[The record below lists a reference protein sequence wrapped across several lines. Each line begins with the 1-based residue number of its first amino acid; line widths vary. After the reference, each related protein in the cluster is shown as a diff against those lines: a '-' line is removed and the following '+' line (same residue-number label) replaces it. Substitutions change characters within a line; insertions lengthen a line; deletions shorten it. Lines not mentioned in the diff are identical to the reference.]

1 MRTLISMR
9 GIIEG
14 KEGILDKL
22 INDLLKKGLGNFID
36 RSRDALI
43 WDDEIYQDCIREE
56 DKSEEKCLDMG
67 LTKRQKKIMKQYVS
81 DIRATEH
88 RYADLSYL
96 AGVKDTVG
104 MLVSLGMVKGMEME
118 REDDA
123 GE

>member
-1 MRTLISMR
+1 MN
-9 GIIEG
+9 
-14 KEGILDKL
+14 KF

-43 WDDEIYQDCIREE
+43 WDDEIYQKCSREE
-56 DKSEEKCLDMG
+56 DEAEEKCFNMG
-67 LTKRQKKIMKQYVS
+67 LTKGQEKIMKQYVS

-104 MLVSLGMVKGMEME
+104 MLVSLEMIKGMEL
-118 REDDA
+118 
-123 GE
+123 